1 MRQKGLDCAGLGG
14 SCEESVVISEFP
26 FPESKRANR
35 RFALHMPSLSEV
47 SGYERRHCVGKA
59 QQNTGL
65 NTGPDTGA
73 VGMTMPPGSGF
84 LPFSIIR
91 ISRVNAE
98 VI

>member
-1 MRQKGLDCAGLGG
+1 
-14 SCEESVVISEFP
+14 
-26 FPESKRANR
+26 
-35 RFALHMPSLSEV
+35 MPSLSED

-59 QQNTGL
+59 QQNIGL
-65 NTGPDTGA
+65 NTGPNSGPDTGA

-84 LPFSIIR
+84 LPFPIIG

>member
-1 MRQKGLDCAGLGG
+1 
-14 SCEESVVISEFP
+14 
-26 FPESKRANR
+26 
-35 RFALHMPSLSEV
+35 MPSLSED

-84 LPFSIIR
+84 LPFPIIG